1 MYKSADAKRDYFKK
15 RYENNKEKYAK
26 ANEEHWIKYA
36 RKMLNKEDVTEDE
49 VRQCKNA
56 YYREYRQKNKRT
68 VEKNMDD
75 FWKRKADEHNAIQE

>member
-1 MYKSADAKRDYFKK
+1 
-15 RYENNKEKYAK
+15 
-26 ANEEHWIKYA
+26 
-36 RKMLNKEDVTEDE
+36 MLNKEDVTEEE